1 MRWMSMI
8 LAALGAA
15 CFSTL
20 ASAAQDFQ
28 STDRQRVI
36 VEFSIPQLDYL
47 RGEAIPGDVT
57 ETVIREQISA
67 ILQRALPETRL
78 ALVDQQPAFDAPQL
92 VRMYRYTP
100 VAVMRLNALERT
112 RLARDISVRGIR
124 ADGLDFPSLDTS
136 VSAIGADI
144 VHQAGR
150 TGAGTAIAILDT
162 GVDLQHDMFSGRVS
176 SSACFS
182 TTDDGFSESLCPG
195 GVSVDTTSPEAGDN
209 CEDVSGGASARGC
222 DHGTHVAGIALG
234 GTITDPDDTERQ
246 LTGVAPGAGL
256 VAVQVFSRFEDSSVC
271 GASSPC
277 VASYNSDSLAA
288 LEWIF
293 DNRAT
298 LGVSAINMSLGANR
312 FEESCPDDIR
322 AEIIGRLRDAGI
334 LTVIAAGNSRYS
346 DAVNSPGC
354 VPEAITVSAN
364 ASFSNVSFLSDISA
378 PGSGITSALPGVADE
393 AGSTIGVKSGTSMST
408 PHVAGAIALLRAA
421 FPNASVDQIESA
433 IEAAVMGGDVLFG
446 ALPRDIRIDLT
457 ADLIAAN
464 DAGALG
470 TITVNSL
477 APFDAERRK
486 SALDAAP
493 FGDLILENSGS
504 TTVDWEISSPAA
516 WLNIEQI
523 SAASP
528 GLPVDAPLGVTG
540 NLASGQSAS
549 VRISV
554 DDTDLA
560 PGIYRTAIWLESSAS
575 TGRLPVSVTLRLLA
589 PIAVNN
595 PFAQALEIGS
605 DVGQFEFNL
614 ANSDTEAGEP
624 AHGGFP
630 PNETIWWR
638 YTPQQ
643 PGFFSFS
650 VNAAF
655 NPVIAAYTGTYLSD
669 LTALDSDFDDGD
681 DTPSMVGISIPV
693 EAGATYHIAVGSLT
707 VGTGSDGIAA
717 YRFSGEPSN
726 DDVENA
732 IPLSGAR
739 GMVRMFGGGA
749 TRSDAESGFF
759 GASQPVVWYRWIVPQ
774 TGTYAFYSLQS
785 DAPVYA
791 FNDPVPSTES
801 SIMDYGPLDEPFFG
815 GTVTVNAGDVVYIAS
830 YAQNSGP
837 TQFDI
842 AWRPS
847 EASSGLRAALLPSA
861 RSVEIGETASAFVTL
876 VNPAGNNADLTN
888 CRILPQITFNGVM
901 HFQQTDP
908 ATNGLSGI
916 PNQPANIASGQSQS
930 FAIFVTPASAMA
942 EYIEP
947 TYVCDGAWTGGTP
960 IYQNPNVF
968 ALFLSASATETAD
981 IIPIAATASGNGIAS
996 GASEG
1001 AAAFAIAAV
1010 NVGAPGTIAVSP
1022 RYWTSVTDVA
1032 LEICQTNPL
1041 TGSCLAPRANAVSV
1055 DFARN
1060 EVRTFSVFVRF
1071 NGTDVPLR
1079 PATHR
1084 VYVDFKPAEG
1094 PSSVIRGSTSVAV
1107 QTQ

>member
-1 MRWMSMI
+1 MRLVSVI
-8 LAALGAA
+8 LAVLGAV
-15 CFSTL
+15 CILTP
-20 ASAAQDFQ
+20 ASATQEFR

-36 VEFSIPQLDYL
+36 VEFSMPQLDFL
-47 RGEAIPGDVT
+47 RDEAVSGDVT
-57 ETVIREQISA
+57 ETIIREQISA
-67 ILQRALPETRL
+67 ILQRTLPETRL
-78 ALVDQQPAFDAPQL
+78 PTADQQPAFDAPQL

-136 VSAIGADI
+136 VPTIGADI

-150 TGAGTAIAILDT
+150 TGAGTAIAVLDT
-162 GVDLQHDMFSGRVS
+162 GVDLQHDMFAGRIAA
-176 SSACFS
+176 SACFS
-182 TTDDGFSESLCPG
+182 TTDEGFSESLCPG

-209 CEDVSGGASARGC
+209 CEDASGGASARGC

-234 GTITDPDDTERQ
+234 GSITDPDDTERQ

-256 VAVQVFSRFEDSSVC
+256 VAVQVFSRFEESSVC

-288 LEWIF
+288 LEWIY

-354 VPEAITVSAN
+354 VPEAITVSAD

-378 PGSGITSALPGVADE
+378 PGSGITSAIPGVADE

-433 IEAAVMGGDVLFG
+433 IEAAVMGDDVLSG
-446 ALPRDIRIDLT
+446 ALPRDIRVDLT
-457 ADLIAAN
+457 ADIIAPN
-464 DAGALG
+464 ETGALG
-470 TITVNSL
+470 PITVNSL
-477 APFDAERRK
+477 TPFNAVRRK
-486 SALDAAP
+486 SALAAAP
-493 FGDLILENSGS
+493 FRDVILENTGS

-516 WLNIEQI
+516 WLTIEQI
-523 SAASP
+523 AAAPS

-540 NLASGQSAS
+540 NLSAGQSAS

-554 DDTDLA
+554 DDADLE

-605 DVGQFEFNL
+605 DVGQFDFDL
-614 ANSDTEAGEP
+614 ANSDTETGEP

-643 PGFFSFS
+643 SGFFSFS
-650 VNAAF
+650 VNANF
-655 NPVIAAYTGTYLSD
+655 NPVIAAYTGTNLSD

-681 DTPSMVGISIPV
+681 GSAKLAGISIPV
-693 EAGATYHIAVGSLT
+693 EAGTTYHIAVGSLT
-707 VGTGSDGIAA
+707 AGTGADGVAA

-759 GASQPVVWYRWIVPQ
+759 GASQPAVWYRWVVPQ
-774 TGTYAFYSLQS
+774 TGTYAIYSLQS

-801 SIMDYGPLDEPFFG
+801 SIMDYGPLDEPFSG
-815 GTVTVNAGDVVYIAS
+815 GTVTANADDVVYIAS

-842 AWRPS
+842 GWRPT

-861 RSVEIGETASAFVTL
+861 RSIEIGESATVFVTV
-876 VNPAGNNADLTN
+876 VNPAGNNADFMN

-908 ATNGLSGI
+908 ATNGLVGI

-930 FAIFVTPASAMA
+930 FAIFVTPASVMA

-968 ALFLSASATETAD
+968 GLFLSASETETAD
-981 IIPIAATASGNGIAS
+981 IIPIAATASGDGITTGTS
-996 GASEG
+996 DGV
-1001 AAAFAIAAV
+1001 AAFAIAAV
-1010 NVGAPGTIAVSP
+1010 NVGARGIIEVSP
-1022 RYWTSVTDVA
+1022 RYWTSDTDVA

-1041 TGSCLAPRANAVSV
+1041 TGACLGTRDSWVAVE
-1055 DFARN
+1055 FARN